1 MPLRSYRDFIIYTDY
16 IEGAPFDEKGRPS
29 AYSVRVFDSPEGEG
43 ERGERVE
50 VQDGVRGW
58 DQLDAWRSQLASR
71 ELAPDELTKFARC
84 LGELMLPPYARQLY
98 WGSLARLHD
107 ENDGLRI
114 RLRLFQQLSVLPWEY
129 ALIQPTDE
137 APTPV
142 DFLAL
147 NPRISVV
154 RHQQIAIPAVPFRSG
169 EKHRLIVAMASP
181 KPDPP
186 YPKLDLKKEQQGIKA
201 ALELVPGI
209 DAVYRPDYDEEPGSR
224 GVTEDDLKQVLGQP
238 VDVFHFSGHGAFRT
252 GFGAR
257 LHTVEKQG
265 TIVLAKEDGSANPLS
280 ADELCVLLAQS
291 SVRLAI
297 LDACETA
304 ESDIFQSW
312 GSVAAGLL
320 KGGIPAVVAMQFSI
334 YDDLAQRFAQA
345 FYQNIVA
352 GRTVD
357 EAVAQARH
365 EMWRHGEADRDWG
378 TPVLYMRNSGGCILP
393 PVRDEAARR
402 QAEAASEQSAALY
415 DALLVWTRQGAL
427 ASAAQLRLLEDAGE
441 SLQPTIPDVL
451 LLLRSALACGAETC
465 PWVARLRGI
474 DGGWISRLDEP
485 ESPPQSLTGGK
496 DEKLLGLGDPALAA
510 RPPGKGAVTW
520 SAVSHPDPL
529 TRQTAALSL
538 LTLGA
543 REALNRLHDAL
554 KDDVKDAAQRRNRLA
569 EVYGILAETDAE
581 TAIAVGKRLDTVPDR
596 LAVWRWRADRIIR
609 HNWALIGE
617 RSLRGALGAALALAA
632 YRALLAIPDRG
643 PGGNWS
649 ITFAIYSYWGFML
662 GLALTFGIVMAGPLL
677 LRNPARP
684 QQDKQRS
691 AAMLAVLLGALAL
704 GIANIVVSIFNG
716 APLGASVQTFP
727 SACLVGAGLG
737 LGLYGQPRAG
747 WRLGAGGWL
756 RRLVPAFALSALAQ
770 LPVLCETILTASKLW
785 LGMSVFTQSNWLVYG
800 FSWIPALQ
808 RLFDRCDPLN
818 LEVSVCCYRCGAA
831 GGGTVIGNLFANCFE
846 QWLTILDAGITGLV
860 LVIGI
865 TAALHVSRSAL
876 TRRWLALKGKRRGPV
891 Q

>member
-1 MPLRSYRDFIIYTDY
+1 MPLRSYRDFVIYTDY

-43 ERGERVE
+43 ERGERVV
-50 VQDGVRGW
+50 VQEGVRDW
-58 DQLDAWRSQLASR
+58 DQIDAWRSQLAAR
-71 ELAPDELTKFARC
+71 QLTPEELKKFARC
-84 LGELMLPPYARQLY
+84 LGDLMMPPYARRLY
-98 WGSLARLHD
+98 LSSLARLHD
-107 ENDGLRI
+107 EKDGLRI
-114 RLRLFQQLSVLPWEY
+114 RLRLLQQLAVLPWEY
-129 ALIQPTDE
+129 ALIQLTGE
-137 APTPV
+137 EPTPV

-147 NPRISVV
+147 NPRISIV

-186 YPKLDLKKEQQGIKA
+186 YPKLDLKKEQQEIKA

-209 DAVYRPDYDEEPGSR
+209 EALYRPDYDREPGSR
-224 GVTEDDLKQVLGQP
+224 GVTEDALKQVLGQP
-238 VDVFHFSGHGAFRT
+238 VDVFHFSGHGEFRT
-252 GFGAR
+252 DFGAR
-257 LHTVEKQG
+257 LHTVERQG

-304 ESDIFQSW
+304 ESDIFQTW

-334 YDDLAQRFAQA
+334 YDDLARRFAQA

-365 EMWRHGEADRDWG
+365 EMWRYGETDRDWG

-393 PVRDEAARR
+393 PVGDEAARS

-427 ASAAQLRLLEDAGE
+427 ANTAQLELLEGAGD

-451 LLLRSALACGAETC
+451 LLLRSALACGAETH
-465 PWVARLRGI
+465 PWVARLRGL
-474 DGGWISRLDEP
+474 DDEWMGRLDAP
-485 ESPPQSLTGGK
+485 ESPPQNLTGGK
-496 DEKLLGLGDPALAA
+496 DEKLLGLGDPVLGA
-510 RPPGKGAVTW
+510 RPSGTGAVTW
-520 SAVSHPDPL
+520 SAVRHPDPL
-529 TRQTAALSL
+529 TRQTASLAL

-543 REALNRLHDAL
+543 PEALNRLQGAL
-554 KDDVKDAAQRRNRLA
+554 KSDPEDAGQVRNRLA
-569 EVYGILAETDAE
+569 ELYGTLAETDAE
-581 TAIAVGKRLDTVPDR
+581 TATAVGRQLDTNQDR
-596 LAVWRWRADRIIR
+596 FAVWRWRADRIIR
-609 HNWALIGE
+609 HNWVRIGE

-632 YRALLAIPDRG
+632 YRAVLAIPDRG

-691 AAMLAVLLGALAL
+691 EAMLAVLLGALAL

-756 RRLVPAFALSALAQ
+756 RRLIPAFALSALAQ
-770 LPVLCETILTASKLW
+770 LPVLCETLLTASKLW

-800 FSWIPALQ
+800 FSWIPGLQ

-818 LEVSVCCYRCGAA
+818 LEVSVCCYRCAAA
-831 GGGTVIGNLFANCFE
+831 GGGTAIGNLFAGCFE

-860 LVIGI
+860 LTVGI
-865 TAALHVSRSAL
+865 TAALHVSRGAL
-876 TRRWLALKGKRRGPV
+876 MRRWLAFNKRRSPV
-891 Q
+891 P